1 MAEVGKEIWR
11 CLSERE
17 RERERYGGGREGGR
31 DKSPREGKIAVT
43 EG

>member
-17 RERERYGGGREGGR
+17 RERDMVEVEKEGGTR
-31 DKSPREGKIAVT
+31 VQGRVK
-43 EG
+43 